1 MRPANFP
8 RGAAA
13 MRRQPGVELIP
24 RLTLNLNARMT
35 ETAKGGDI
43 WPAEVKD
50 ISLPQVKKT
59 SVELSGV
66 SEEVKMSRTAAIVKG
81 GPRPVALVR
90 LSLPEGGGV
99 CRTLVTK

>member
-1 MRPANFP
+1 LRPANFP

-13 MRRQPGVELIP
+13 MRRQPGVESSP

-35 ETAKGGDI
+35 KTAKGGDI
-43 WPAEVKD
+43 WPAEIKD
-50 ISLPQVKKT
+50 ISLPHVKKT

-66 SEEVKMSRTAAIVKG
+66 REDVKMSRTAATVKD
-81 GPRPVALVR
+81 GPRLVALVR